1 MRRHSSASASP
12 SPSAMRRAR
21 SASLSST
28 YIALHSKTALFRE
41 SPGHAVEDVT
51 DHADAAVS
59 DARVRSDVGSSD
71 RLAWRSIL
79 RSQRGV
85 PVAVLDH
92 SIPELIGGFGS
103 KFETLKAEVGEH
115 VCVPGTQRG
124 SLKGRLTR

>member
-28 YIALHSKTALFRE
+28 YSALHPKTALFRE

-92 SIPELIGGFGS
+92 SIPELIGGFRA
-103 KFETLKAEVGEH
+103 KLAT
-115 VCVPGTQRG
+115 
-124 SLKGRLTR
+124 LKGRSGAPLCV